1 VRNGSDH
8 RSTHGIDLGGG
19 PSWSSR
25 PSSLGGLPEF
35 SPERLG
41 RGRLR
46 RLDIGG
52 FPSGRRKGM
61 GIWRLLIRVLGGL
74 GLAWIMFGLMRIVAS
89 QVRMIYSRWVRPPC
103 LPRPLSD
110 SVTDTIVVICGYVS
124 IFARARLNG
133 RTDAH
138 PS

>member
-1 VRNGSDH
+1 
-8 RSTHGIDLGGG
+8 
-19 PSWSSR
+19 
-25 PSSLGGLPEF
+25 
-35 SPERLG
+35 
-41 RGRLR
+41 
-46 RLDIGG
+46 
-52 FPSGRRKGM
+52 M